1 MTKRIILTVSDSLHS
16 SLKQRAAA
24 EGVSLGAFCSALIEG
39 AEDERETA
47 DCNDDETLDPLLY
60 SVVPLDVLRE
70 ELSKVSKIKMNPR
83 EKRTRLMKINNEM
96 ANRYRL

>member
-1 MTKRIILTVSDSLHS
+1 MAKRIILSVSDSLHS

-24 EGVSLGAFCSALIEG
+24 EGVSLNALCSALLEE
-39 AEDERETA
+39 AEDEGETA
-47 DCNDDETLDPLLY
+47 NEPEILDPLLY
-60 SVVPLDVLRE
+60 SVVPLDVLRQ
-70 ELSKVSKIKMNPR
+70 ELSRVSAIKMDAR

>member
-1 MTKRIILTVSDSLHS
+1 MTKKVILSVSDSLHS

-24 EGVSLGAFCSALIEG
+24 EGVSMNALCNALLED

-47 DCNDDETLDPLLY
+47 EEPEALDPLLY
-60 SVVPLDVLRE
+60 SAVPLNVLRE
-70 ELSKVSKIKMNPR
+70 ELARVSVLKMDAR
-83 EKRTRLMKINNEM
+83 EKRTRLMKLNNEM

>member
-1 MTKRIILTVSDSLHS
+1 MAKRIILSVSDSLHS

-24 EGVSLGAFCSALIEG
+24 EGVSLNALCSSLLEEV
-39 AEDERETA
+39 EDERETA
-47 DCNDDETLDPLLY
+47 TEPEILDPLLY
-60 SVVPLDVLRE
+60 SVVPLNVLRE
-70 ELSKVSKIKMNPR
+70 ELARVSTIKMDAR

>member
-1 MTKRIILTVSDSLHS
+1 MAKKIILSVSDSLHS

-24 EGVSLGAFCSALIEG
+24 EGTSMNALCNAILEG
-39 AEDERETA
+39 AEDEREPA
-47 DCNDDETLDPLLY
+47 VESEILDPLLY
-60 SVVPLDVLRE
+60 SVVPLDVLRQ
-70 ELSKVSKIKMNPR
+70 ELTKVSTIKMDAR

>member
-1 MTKRIILTVSDSLHS
+1 MNAL
-16 SLKQRAAA
+16 
-24 EGVSLGAFCSALIEG
+24 CSALLEG

-47 DCNDDETLDPLLY
+47 DEEETLDPLLY

-70 ELSKVSKIKMNPR
+70 ELSKVSKIKMNAR
-83 EKRTRLMKINNEM
+83 EKKTRLMKINNEM

>member
-1 MTKRIILTVSDSLHS
+1 MTKKIILSVSDSLHS

-24 EGVSLGAFCSALIEG
+24 EGVSMNALCNVILEG

-47 DCNDDETLDPLLY
+47 NEPEVLDPLLY
-60 SVVPLDVLRE
+60 SVVPLNVLRE
-70 ELSKVSKIKMNPR
+70 ELARVSTIKMDAR
-83 EKRTRLMKINNEM
+83 EKRSRLMKINNEM

>member
-1 MTKRIILTVSDSLHS
+1 MN
-16 SLKQRAAA
+16 
-24 EGVSLGAFCSALIEG
+24 ALCNALLED

-47 DCNDDETLDPLLY
+47 EKPEILDPLLY
-60 SVVPLDVLRE
+60 SAVPLDVLRR
-70 ELSKVSKIKMNPR
+70 ELAIVSLIKMDPR